1 MADAVDMKPK
11 FVPDDRLLPR
21 DDSGG
26 PDYDPHHGEWDDGG
40 FVKGD
45 SKPHL
50 GRGKAKK

>member
-26 PDYDPHHGEWDDGG
+26 PDYDNHTGQWDEGG
-40 FVKGD
+40 YVKGE